1 VTRRL
6 LLLVLAVATLS
17 CGAAAAQSES
27 PRSESP
33 RANRGGNGG
42 DASSPPLS
50 MSTDAALVH
59 VLRRV
64 TYGPRPGDLERVK
77 AVGLAAWLE
86 RQLQPERIDDSGV
99 ERDLAALPTL
109 GMSIA
114 ELQRAYPRPDP
125 AMREKL
131 ARGDMSPRE
140 MREQYPMDKRP
151 ARIVGELQTA
161 RMLRAVATERQLQE
175 VMVDFWLNHFN
186 VFAGK
191 GELRW
196 YLTDWERTV
205 IRPHALGR
213 FPALLRASAR
223 HPAMLFYLD
232 NWLSTRPNWV
242 VRGGPNKGRLAGLN
256 ENYARELMELHTLGV
271 DGGYTQRD
279 VTEVARAFTGW
290 TIDRPRQDARFV
302 FRSAT
307 HDYGPK
313 VVLGR
318 TIQGGGERDGEAI
331 LDMLARHPST
341 ARFLAGKLVR
351 RFVADDPP
359 PALVERV
366 AARYQE
372 TNGDIR
378 AMLRVI
384 FASPEF
390 LAPDA
395 VGAKIKKPTEFVVSA
410 VRAVG
415 ATPDARGAFALARAS
430 AEIGE
435 GLYEAQPP
443 TGYPDRAEAWVN
455 PGTLLARMNFALAL
469 TEGRVPGVRVD
480 VEALVAGAD
489 RQRPDAVLE
498 RLLAALIHGETG
510 AGTRAVLVAQLG
522 APEITRLSLDD
533 RGPANTDVNKLA
545 ALVLGAPEFQRR

>member
-1 VTRRL
+1 MIRRL
-6 LLLVLAVATLS
+6 AFLLLMV
-17 CGAAAAQSES
+17 AAALGCQLATATATD
-27 PRSESP
+27 P
-33 RANRGGNGG
+33 
-42 DASSPPLS
+42 DASL
-50 MSTDAALVH
+50 AH
-59 VLRRV
+59 ILRRV
-64 TYGPRPGDLERVK
+64 TYGPRPGDIERVK
-77 AVGLAAWLE
+77 AMGLSAWLE
-86 RQLQPERIDDSGV
+86 RQLQPETIDDRAV
-99 ERDLAALPTL
+99 ERGLATLPTL
-109 GMSIA
+109 TMSIG
-114 ELQRAYPRPDP
+114 ELQRAYPRPD
-125 AMREKL
+125 ADTRQKL

-161 RMLRAVATERQLQE
+161 RMLRAVTAERQLQE

-196 YLTDWERTV
+196 YLPDWERTV
-205 IRPHALGR
+205 IRPNALGR
-213 FPALLRASAR
+213 FPTLLRASAR

-232 NWLSTRPNWV
+232 NWLSTRPDFV
-242 VRGGPNKGRLAGLN
+242 RRGGPDQGRRAGLN

-290 TIDRPRQDARFV
+290 TIDRPRADARFV

-307 HDYGPK
+307 HDYGAK

-318 TIQGGGERDGEAI
+318 TIQYGGERDGEAI

-366 AARYQE
+366 VPALPGHRRRHPRHAARDLHLARVPGPGRRRRQDQE
-372 TNGDIR
+372 ADGVR
-378 AMLRVI
+378 GQR
-384 FASPEF
+384 
-390 LAPDA
+390 
-395 VGAKIKKPTEFVVSA
+395 GA
-410 VRAVG
+410 RRRR
-415 ATPDARGAFALARAS
+415 DARCPGRRWRWRARRRRSARAS
-430 AEIGE
+430 TRRSR
-435 GLYEAQPP
+435 PP
-443 TGYPDRAEAWVN
+443 ATPTAPRRGSIPARSWPDELRTGADRGPRVRR
-455 PGTLLARMNFALAL
+455 AR
-469 TEGRVPGVRVD
+469 GRGRARP
-480 VEALVAGAD
+480 EAD
-489 RQRPDAVLE
+489 RQRPEVVLE
-498 RLLAALIHGETG
+498 RLLAALIHGEAS

-522 APEITRLSLDD
+522 TPEITRLSPDD

-545 ALVLGAPEFQRR
+545 ALVLGSPEFQRR

>member
-1 VTRRL
+1 MKPR
-6 LLLVLAVATLS
+6 LVLLGLTLIALNCS
-17 CGAAAAQSES
+17 VAAAQVES
-27 PRSESP
+27 T
-33 RANRGGNGG
+33 RANRGGDRG
-42 DASSPPLS
+42 DVSSPRLS
-50 MSTDAALVH
+50 SSLDAALAH

-77 AVGLAAWLE
+77 AVGLATWLE
-86 RQLQPERIDDSGV
+86 RQVQPERIDDSAV
-99 ERDLAALPTL
+99 ERGLATLPTL
-109 GMSIA
+109 GMSIG

-125 AMREKL
+125 ELRQKL

-161 RMLRAVATERQLQE
+161 RMLRAVASERQLQE

-232 NWLSTRPNWV
+232 NWLSTRPDYM
-242 VRGGPNKGRLAGLN
+242 VRGGPNKGRRAGLN

-302 FRSAT
+302 FRSTT
-307 HDYGPK
+307 HDYGAK

-318 TIQGGGERDGEAI
+318 TIQAGGERDGEAV
-331 LDMLARHPST
+331 LDMLARHSST

-372 TNGDIR
+372 TSGDIR

-390 LAPDA
+390 LAPGA
-395 VGAKIKKPTEFVVSA
+395 VGAKIKKPSEFVVSA

-469 TEGRVPGVRVD
+469 AEGRVPGVSVD
-480 VEALVAGAD
+480 VGALVAGAD
-489 RQRPDAVLE
+489 RQRPEAVLE
-498 RLLAALIHGETG
+498 RLLAALIHGETS
-510 AGTRAVLVAQLG
+510 AGTRAVLVGQLG

>member
-1 VTRRL
+1 MTRRL
-6 LLLVLAVATLS
+6 ALLALAVLTL
-17 CGAAAAQSES
+17 GGAAAAAQSDS
-27 PRSESP
+27 P
-33 RANRGGNGG
+33 
-42 DASSPPLS
+42 ASA
-50 MSTDAALVH
+50 TATVAH

-64 TYGPRPGDLERVK
+64 TYGPRPGDIERVK
-77 AVGLAAWLE
+77 AMGLSAWLE
-86 RQLQPERIDDSGV
+86 RQLQPEQIDDHAV
-99 ERDLAALPTL
+99 ERALASLPTL
-109 GMSIA
+109 TMSIA
-114 ELQRAYPRPDP
+114 ELQRAYPRPDLET
-125 AMREKL
+125 RQKL

-151 ARIVGELQTA
+151 ARIVGELQAA
-161 RMLRAVATERQLQE
+161 RMLRAATSERQLQE

-186 VFAGK
+186 VFANK
-191 GELRW
+191 GEVRW
-196 YLTDWERTV
+196 YLPDWERTV
-205 IRPHALGR
+205 IRPNALGR
-213 FPALLRASAR
+213 FPALLRATAR

-232 NWLSTRPNWV
+232 NWLSRRADWV
-242 VRGGPNKGRLAGLN
+242 VRRGPNQGRRAGLN

-290 TIDRPRQDARFV
+290 TIDRPREDARFV
-302 FRSAT
+302 FRAAT
-307 HDYGPK
+307 HDDGAK

-318 TIQGGGERDGEAI
+318 TIQAGGERDGEAI

-341 ARFLAGKLVR
+341 ARFLATKLVR
-351 RFVADDPP
+351 RFVTDDPP

-366 AARYQE
+366 AQSYQD
-372 TNGDIR
+372 TGGDIR

-384 FASPEF
+384 FASPEL
-390 LAPDA
+390 LAPDT

-415 ATPDARGAFALARAS
+415 AAPDARGAGALARAS
-430 AEIGE
+430 SEIGE

-455 PGTLLARMNFALAL
+455 PGALLGRMNFALAL
-469 TEGRVPGVRVD
+469 TEGRVPGVSVD
-480 VEALVAGAD
+480 VGALVAGAD
-489 RQRPDAVLE
+489 RQKPEAVLA
-498 RLLAALIHGETG
+498 RLLAALIHGE
-510 AGTRAVLVAQLG
+510 ASAATRAVLVAQLG
-522 APEITRLSLDD
+522 TPEITGLSPDD